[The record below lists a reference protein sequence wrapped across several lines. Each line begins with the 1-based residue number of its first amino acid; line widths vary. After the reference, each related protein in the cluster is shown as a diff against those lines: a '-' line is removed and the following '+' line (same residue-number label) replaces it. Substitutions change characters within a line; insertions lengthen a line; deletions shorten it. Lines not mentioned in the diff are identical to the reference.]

1 MEQLEKPG
9 TSQIVFTKDTSENA
23 ISGENIQEE
32 GGMSPEPKAAAHS
45 QKESEPKTAV
55 HSQKEPKSGTAAC
68 LRRELEAEKAA
79 RLEAEKRA
87 AALSQGKELL
97 EKDLASVK
105 KRLEEEKRKAS
116 EKIGRASCRERVCLS
131 V

>member
-23 ISGENIQEE
+23 VSGENIQEE

-45 QKESEPKTAV
+45 QKEPEPKTAV

-68 LRRELEAEKAA
+68 LRRELEAEK
-79 RLEAEKRA
+79 EN
-87 AALSQGKELL
+87 
-97 EKDLASVK
+97 V
-105 KRLEEEKRKAS
+105 
-116 EKIGRASCRERVCLS
+116 RERRKRQPAWRRRRELPHCPRGRNCWKKTWHL
-131 V
+131 